1 MPAMPEYSYP
11 CIQLYFSRLFGNT
24 CRYSCS
30 RARIV
35 ISYEFPLNER
45 IRTLLR
51 LEDLYRRAHY
61 FASKGDPEEHHVA
74 LTSLFEILDVGG
86 RADLKS
92 DVMQELER
100 QKQHLDALRHNPAI
114 SHEALTAVLADIDKT
129 ISEMFLSSGKT
140 GQELRENDW
149 LMSIK
154 QRSAIPGGVCQFD
167 LPSYHFWL
175 NQNADIR
182 RLDLGE
188 WLAPFLPIRNGVQ
201 IILKLLR
208 ENGKTSTQL
217 AHQGVYQQ
225 TMAGRLAQMLR
236 IRLDSAYDCVPEIS
250 ANKYALNVRF
260 TTAIGTQRRTS
271 DDDVKFELTFCNL

>member
-1 MPAMPEYSYP
+1 M
-11 CIQLYFSRLFGNT
+11 
-24 CRYSCS
+24 
-30 RARIV
+30 

-51 LEDLYRRAHY
+51 LEDLYQRAEY
-61 FASKGDPEEHHVA
+61 FALKNDPEEHHVA

-92 DVMQELER
+92 ELMQVLER
-100 QKQHLDALRHNPAI
+100 QKQHLDALRNSPAI
-114 SHEALTAVLADIDKT
+114 SQEALAAVLAEIEKAVSDL
-129 ISEMFLSSGKT
+129 FLSSGKT
-140 GQELRENDW
+140 GQELRENEW
-149 LMSIK
+149 LMGIK
-154 QRSAIPGGVCQFD
+154 QRSAIPGGVCEFD

-175 NQNADIR
+175 NQSAEVR
-182 RLDLGE
+182 RLDLYE

-208 ENGKTSTQL
+208 ENGKTTSRV

-236 IRLDSAYDCVPEIS
+236 IRLDSSYDCVPEIS

-271 DDDVKFELTFCNL
+271 IDDVTFELTFCNL

>member
-1 MPAMPEYSYP
+1 M
-11 CIQLYFSRLFGNT
+11 
-24 CRYSCS
+24 
-30 RARIV
+30 

-51 LEDLYRRAHY
+51 LEDLYQRAQY
-61 FASKGDPEEHHVA
+61 FALKDDPEEHHVA

-92 DVMQELER
+92 ELMQVLER
-100 QKQHLDALRHNPAI
+100 QKQHLDALRNSPAI
-114 SHEALTAVLADIDKT
+114 SQEALATILAEIEKAVSDL
-129 ISEMFLSSGKT
+129 FLSSGKT
-140 GQELRENDW
+140 GQELRENEW
-149 LMSIK
+149 LMGIK
-154 QRSAIPGGVCQFD
+154 QRSAIPGGVCEFD

-175 NQNADIR
+175 NQSAEVR
-182 RLDLGE
+182 RRDLYE

-208 ENGKTSTQL
+208 ESGKTTSRV
-217 AHQGVYQQ
+217 AHQGVYHQ

-236 IRLDSAYDCVPEIS
+236 IRLDRNCDCVPEIS

-271 DDDVKFELTFCNL
+271 VDDVSFELTFCNL